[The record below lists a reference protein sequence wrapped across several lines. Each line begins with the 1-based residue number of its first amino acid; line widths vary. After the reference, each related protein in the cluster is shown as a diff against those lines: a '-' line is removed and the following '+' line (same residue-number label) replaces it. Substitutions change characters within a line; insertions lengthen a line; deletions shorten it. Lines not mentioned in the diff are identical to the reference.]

1 MCLFILFFYLL
12 FVCVW
17 FGFCVARFLI
27 LLFMHS
33 GFLEFASS
41 KLCLVVPCGLLIT
54 VLSSCTVFASWLFPS
69 ASVQFRPQNRDL
81 GMVMRE
87 VDEDLAIFLGIQSVE
102 MEKKNDHLL
111 VEESLQF
118 DDDFK
123 CAETCL
129 VGAADDFLSLEMEMR
144 DHDWLLK
151 QPDTS
156 LNPSQDADAQVC
168 VASQTNGSNGEV
180 EIPLKSELDVTITA
194 SASESSST
202 LSSVECCTA
211 VSRKPLS
218 SSSVCRAATPTGR
231 ASGKSRP
238 TRSSTPTTSRAALL
252 PSSRPNA
259 AQARSSTPVRPAP
272 RSSTPASRPSLPVVS
287 KSGTRS
293 TPPACKPATP
303 TTVSALDKSSS
314 GKKISSTVLKSS
326 LPSRGA
332 SPVVRSR
339 PSRPSDALSSS
350 QDADGNPKVS
360 SMPKRPAS
368 AGRGSL
374 SSNTSS
380 SSNEKPRQKSCSP
393 ASSAPR
399 TGSSR
404 VMSRSRG
411 YNNGGDDVNPVVM
424 GAKMVDRV
432 VNMRKLAPPK
442 QDEYVSQ
449 ENPRKPSQENSGFG
463 RSFSKKS
470 LEMAMRHMEIR
481 RSVPN
486 NSQA

>member
-1 MCLFILFFYLL
+1 M
-12 FVCVW
+12 
-17 FGFCVARFLI
+17 A
-27 LLFMHS
+27 
-33 GFLEFASS
+33 
-41 KLCLVVPCGLLIT
+41 
-54 VLSSCTVFASWLFPS
+54 

-129 VGAADDFLSLEMEMR
+129 VGAADDFLRLEMEIR

-156 LNPSQDADAQVC
+156 LNPSQDADALVC
-168 VASQTNGSNGEV
+168 VASQTKGSDGEV

-252 PSSRPNA
+252 PSSKPNA
-259 AQARSSTPVRPAP
+259 APARSSTPVRPAP

-293 TPPACKPATP
+293 TPPARKPATP
-303 TTVSALDKSSS
+303 TTVSASDKSSS

-368 AGRGSL
+368 AARERL

-393 ASSAPR
+393 ARARAPASSAPR

-411 YNNGGDDVNPVVM
+411 CNNGGDDVNPVVM

-463 RSFSKKS
+463 RSLSKKS
-470 LEMAMRHMEIR
+470 LEMAMRHMDIR

>member
-1 MCLFILFFYLL
+1 M
-12 FVCVW
+12 
-17 FGFCVARFLI
+17 A
-27 LLFMHS
+27 
-33 GFLEFASS
+33 
-41 KLCLVVPCGLLIT
+41 
-54 VLSSCTVFASWLFPS
+54 

-129 VGAADDFLSLEMEMR
+129 VGAGDDFLSLEMEMR

-156 LNPSQDADAQVC
+156 LNPSQDADAQIC
-168 VASQTNGSNGEV
+168 VASQTKGLNGEV

-202 LSSVECCTA
+202 LSSVECCTV
-211 VSRKPLS
+211 VSRTLS
-218 SSSVCRAATPTGR
+218 SSSVRRAATPTGR
-231 ASGKSRP
+231 ASEKSKP
-238 TRSSTPTTSRAALL
+238 SRSSTSRAALL
-252 PSSRPNA
+252 PSSKPNA
-259 AQARSSTPVRPAP
+259 AQARSSTPVRPTP

-287 KSGTRS
+287 KSSTRS
-293 TPPACKPATP
+293 TTPTRKPATP
-303 TTVSALDKSSS
+303 TTVSASDKSSS

-326 LPSRGA
+326 LPARGV
-332 SPVVRSR
+332 SPVGRSR
-339 PSRPSDALSSS
+339 PSRPSDLLSSS
-350 QDADGNPKVS
+350 HDADEKPKVS

-368 AGRGSL
+368 AARGRL

-393 ASSAPR
+393 ARARAPASSAPR

-411 YNNGGDDVNPVVM
+411 YSNGGDDVNPVVM

-463 RSFSKKS
+463 RSLSKKS
-470 LEMAMRHMEIR
+470 LEMAMRHMDIR